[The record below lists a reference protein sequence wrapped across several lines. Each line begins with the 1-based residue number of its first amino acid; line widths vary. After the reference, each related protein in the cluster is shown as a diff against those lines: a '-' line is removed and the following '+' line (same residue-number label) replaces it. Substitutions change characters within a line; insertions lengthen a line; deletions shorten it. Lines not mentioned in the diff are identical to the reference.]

1 VIRRPVALLA
11 TAVFAVAGVAA
22 CGGGDDKEEVKK
34 KQKKAPPEST
44 TTTLPP
50 PVAPLT
56 GLPDPSGASLTR
68 PALTVKIENSPAAR
82 PQAGLDLADVVYEE
96 VVEGA
101 ITRFAVIF
109 NSTVPETVGPIRSV
123 RDMDPNIVWPIGGI
137 FAYSGGAPGPN
148 AHIADAP
155 VNLVDESA
163 TGTAM
168 YRDRGRSAPGNLFGY
183 GQALFDRGGQPVPP
197 PPLFTYLAPGETWA
211 VPEPVA
217 AFRVGFTRG
226 YDPTYAWD
234 AAFGRWRRSYGLTP
248 FMTASGAQVAPAN
261 VVVQFIEY
269 PGYSDGKTVGEGD
282 VWAFAA
288 GRLTRGRWVRPAP
301 EQPAQFVD
309 AAGNPVKLVPGPTW
323 VELLPIGSAVDVVAG
338 PPPAPPPTE
347 ATTTTKAKKKK
358 QADEE

>member
-1 VIRRPVALLA
+1 MRRPVALLVT
-11 TAVFAVAGVAA
+11 TAFAVAGVGA

-34 KQKKAPPEST
+34 KKKEPPEST
-44 TTTLPP
+44 TTTAPP
-50 PVAPLT
+50 PIAPLT

-68 PALTVKIENSPAAR
+68 PALTVKIENSPDSR
-82 PQAGLDLADVVYEE
+82 PQAGLDLADIVYEE

-109 NSTVPETVGPIRSV
+109 NSTVPDVVGPIRSV
-123 RDMDPNIVWPIGGI
+123 RDMDPNIVWPIGGV
-137 FAYSGGAPGPN
+137 FAYSGGAPGPS
-148 AHIADAP
+148 AHIRDAP
-155 VNLVDESA
+155 VNPVDESA

-168 YRDRGRSAPGNLFGY
+168 FRDRGKAAPHNLFGY

-211 VPEPVA
+211 APEPVA
-217 AFRVGFTRG
+217 SFRVGFTRG
-226 YDPTYAWD
+226 YDPTYTWD

-282 VWAFAA
+282 VWVFS
-288 GRLTRGRWVRPAP
+288 GGQLTRGRWIRPAP

-309 AAGNPVKLVPGPTW
+309 AAGNPIKLVPGPTW

-338 PPPAPPPTE
+338 PPPPPPTE

-358 QADEE
+358 QADED